1 MSIRVAPELLGRVFF
16 VPKSIVDEHL
26 AYVNGQQLKVLLQ
39 QLKVLLYVLRHTG
52 EDLEVQDLAGGLAM
66 SAADVSDALQYW
78 LTTGVLQR
86 DDVPGGVTVQPATPP
101 AASGPVPY
109 TRGGTARAGTTSPAP
124 ATPQRTAQQP
134 LLDVPDIVPTYETVA
149 ARLLEDPALKAMFQ
163 EVQALMGKTI
173 GYDTQKGQ
181 GHRVHVQGR

>member
-1 MSIRVAPELLGRVFF
+1 MSIHVAPELLGRVFF

-26 AYVNGQQLKVLLQ
+26 AYVNGQ

-86 DDVPGGVTVQPATPP
+86 DDVPGGGQPGGDLGGGNE
-101 AASGPVPY
+101 AADGQSHGSCQRSQPENADLLAPEHD
-109 TRGGTARAGTTSPAP
+109 GGLGKDQGDQGGAG
-124 ATPQRTAQQP
+124 
-134 LLDVPDIVPTYETVA
+134 DE
-149 ARLLEDPALKAMFQ
+149 K
-163 EVQALMGKTI
+163 
-173 GYDTQKGQ
+173 YDENRNGR
-181 GHRVHVQGR
+181 GHRAPRIL

>member
-26 AYVNGQQLKVLLQ
+26 AYVNGQ

-86 DDVPGGVTVQPATPP
+86 DDVPGGVTR
-101 AASGPVPY
+101 SEEH
-109 TRGGTARAGTTSPAP
+109 TSEL
-124 ATPQRTAQQP
+124 QS
-134 LLDVPDIVPTYETVA
+134 L
-149 ARLLEDPALKAMFQ
+149 
-163 EVQALMGKTI
+163 G
-173 GYDTQKGQ
+173 
-181 GHRVHVQGR
+181 